1 MSAQSAARL
10 LSPHGSLLQQ
20 APCLV
25 GRLRVPTVQVQGLR
39 GVADGVN
46 ATNGA
51 PSPHGSMGASG
62 RCRKKPPAPSAACG
76 SGSNHNNRVTK
87 LGLCHEARKILP
99 PSAGTRQTL
108 QIRQILPGWRI
119 DWCDRVHAV
128 QARLSRSCSHR
139 NQSLTS
145 PDSSRRCAR
154 TSTFTRARNSHHKA
168 AKIRAWA
175 WLCAGRRYFAFAAT
189 RNATEAHA
197 ICGNDAGLTL
207 RPRLPEPERL
217 RLGFGKTAC
226 PPDTREQERSMNEM
240 FAQGD
245 LLIERVGD
253 RRAFRHHPGARMRPA
268 PRCSPKA
275 STPATVTRS
284 SIG

>member
-46 ATNGA
+46 AINGA

-99 PSAGTRQTL
+99 PSAGTRQTRKSPNPPRSEDRL
-108 QIRQILPGWRI
+108 VRLRARGPGTP
-119 DWCDRVHAV
+119 VSKLLA
-128 QARLSRSCSHR
+128 S
-139 NQSLTS
+139 QSVDDQ
-145 PDSSRRCAR
+145 PRSSRRCAR

-175 WLCAGRRYFAFAAT
+175 WLRAGRRYFAFAAT
-189 RNATEAHA
+189 RNA
-197 ICGNDAGLTL
+197 L
-207 RPRLPEPERL
+207 RP
-217 RLGFGKTAC
+217 
-226 PPDTREQERSMNEM
+226 TRFAAMMPVSLCVRDCRNQNDCALVLAKQRVRRTRGNRS
-240 FAQGD
+240 D
-245 LLIERVGD
+245 
-253 RRAFRHHPGARMRPA
+253 P
-268 PRCSPKA
+268 
-275 STPATVTRS
+275 
-284 SIG
+284 